1 MRQTTKDKVTKILG
15 YTPSLDMS
23 KFSRIR
29 RIWANMKS
37 RCYNPN
43 NIAYKYY
50 GQKGICVCDE
60 WLQFPN
66 FVAWA
71 FTNGYKDNLSID
83 RIDSN
88 GNYEPQNCR
97 WVDNYTQA
105 NNTSKNHKTP
115 LGTIGELSRKYNI
128 NYGTLTNR
136 INRAKMDVS
145 EAISSGKKYHY
156 KPVVQYD
163 IAGNYITE
171 YPSIKDAANAFCRDG
186 HVFGARIYITKCC
199 KHQIASYR
207 GSKFEFKKLPKKM
220 EDIDL

>member
-1 MRQTTKDKVTKILG
+1 MKTAKSTKDKVKAILG
-15 YTPSLDMS
+15 YEPQIDMS
-23 KFSRIR
+23 KHSRIR
-29 RIWANMKS
+29 RIWADMKS
-37 RCYNPN
+37 RCYNSN
-43 NIAYKYY
+43 CKAYKYY
-50 GQKGICVCDE
+50 GQKGICVCNE

-105 NNTSKNHKTP
+105 NNTSRNHKTP

-145 EAISSGKKYHY
+145 EAISIGKKYHY

-163 IAGNYITE
+163 IEGNYITE

-186 HVFGARIYITKCC
+186 HVFGARRYITKCC

-207 GSKFEFKKLPKKM
+207 GSKFEFKKLPK
-220 EDIDL
+220 EIEL

>member
-29 RIWANMKS
+29 RIWANMKA
-37 RCYNPN
+37 RCYNS
-43 NIAYKYY
+43 NITNYRYY
-50 GQKGICVCDE
+50 GGKGVKVCEE
-60 WLQFPN
+60 WLSFPV

-71 FTNGYKDNLSID
+71 VVSGYNDSCSID

-88 GNYEPQNCR
+88 GDYEPNNCR
-97 WVDNYTQA
+97 WTNKYVQA
-105 NNTSKNHKTP
+105 NNTSRNHKTA

-186 HVFGARIYITKCC
+186 HVFGARRYITECC
-199 KHQIASYR
+199 KHQRASYR
-207 GSKFEFKKLPKKM
+207 GSKFEFKKLPN
-220 EDIDL
+220 E

>member
-29 RIWANMKS
+29 RIWANMKA
-37 RCYNPN
+37 RCYNS
-43 NIAYKYY
+43 NITSYRYD
-50 GQKGICVCDE
+50 GGKGVKVCKE
-60 WLQFPN
+60 WLSFPV

-71 FTNGYKDNLSID
+71 VVSGYNDSCTID

-88 GNYEPQNCR
+88 GDYEPNNCR
-97 WVDNYTQA
+97 WTNKYVQA
-105 NNTSKNHKTP
+105 NNTSRNHKTA

-156 KPVVQYD
+156 KPVLKYSTEGEF
-163 IAGNYITE
+163 IAE
-171 YPSIKDAANAFCRDG
+171 YPSITDAATECCKDG
-186 HVFGARIYITKCC
+186 HFFGARKYIVECC
-199 KHQIASYR
+199 KHQRASYM
-207 GSKFEFKKLPKKM
+207 GYKYEFKNTNS
-220 EDIDL
+220 